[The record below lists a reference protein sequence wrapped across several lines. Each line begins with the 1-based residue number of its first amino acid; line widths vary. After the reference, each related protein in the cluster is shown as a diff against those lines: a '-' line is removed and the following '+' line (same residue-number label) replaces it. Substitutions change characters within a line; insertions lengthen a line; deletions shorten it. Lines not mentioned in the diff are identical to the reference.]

1 MKRLEGV
8 VLLGAITIVGALGI
22 SGSSSALEYQTN
34 PSSGDNPVTLKFEY
48 GSTLTIN
55 TDGNI
60 AISNLT
66 PGTANVSSSSYRVTV
81 NTNNVAGYTLTAT
94 VGCSSGTNCYNN
106 KTLSDGTNT
115 FSMVTSTSGTTLT
128 AGEWGFTTS
137 GSATATSSVFKTL
150 ALYSDT
156 TPTTLNKTKDAT
168 GTAYDNTFAGNT
180 TTPFQ
185 IGAYATT
192 SQVAG
197 TYTNVINF
205 SAVANPVPEYTVTL
219 ATSNANSIII
229 DGVSYTNGDTPTL
242 TQGLHSISG
251 TFPAGYEFSS
261 WSSSG
266 NVSIDNASSMDTTID
281 ITGTGLLTLIGIKP
295 AVTIATATYFQ
306 DVSSKEDGG
315 CPNTLSYN
323 EVYTLLDNRDNTSYK
338 VARLKDGNCW
348 MLQNLALDPTIV
360 SLDDLKGNTNA
371 TDEIITFF
379 KNGGGSS
386 PYPASGVSSSWQT
399 SYTLPYVETSLKNT
413 QVTAYGPGSLNNE
426 SNIGVFYNICAASA
440 GSYCY
445 NSSMIGADLTND
457 ICPKGWHMP
466 SSGGADGDYWKLCT
480 AVKGSNCASE
490 PGVGLSMTAS
500 DSNSLQYALSTPLS
514 GYVSAS
520 ALGQESDGYY
530 WSSTVYTNNNYTMFI
545 LSIKNSVVA
554 TQSTTSRHNGS
565 AVRCLLK

>member
-34 PSSGDNPVTLKFEY
+34 PSTGDNPVTLKFEF

-94 VGCSSGTNCYNN
+94 VGCSTGTNCYNN

-115 FSMVTSTSGTTLT
+115 FSMVTSTSGTALT

-185 IGAYATT
+185 IGAYAANN
-192 SQVAG
+192 QVAG

-229 DGVSYTNGDTPTL
+229 DGVSYVDGDTPTL

-251 TFPAGYEFSS
+251 TLPTNYGFGGWTSTGS
-261 WSSSG
+261 ITILNSSSL
-266 NVSIDNASSMDTTID
+266 STTVNILSA
-281 ITGTGLLTLIGIKP
+281 GTLTLAGVEP
-295 AVTIATATYFQ
+295 PLYFQ
-306 DVSSKEDGG
+306 DATSADCGKTMYDNRGTDEYKSTAYSTAEINGLCWMTRNLDLPGGTTLSSADTNVPNNWSTTTVGFVNG
-315 CPNTLSYN
+315 NTL
-323 EVYTLLDNRDNTSYK
+323 
-338 VARLKDGNCW
+338 
-348 MLQNLALDPTIV
+348 
-360 SLDDLKGNTNA
+360 
-371 TDEIITFF
+371 
-379 KNGGGSS
+379 
-386 PYPASGVSSSWQT
+386 PASST
-399 SYTLPYVETSLKNT
+399 SGFSDGD
-413 QVTAYGPGSLNNE
+413 TAY
-426 SNIGVFYNICAASA
+426 V
-440 GSYCY
+440 Y
-445 NSSMIGADLTND
+445 NSGRTVCTNNSADGSCYSHYSYAAATAGTNPSSGDATSD
-457 ICPKGWHMP
+457 ICPRGWRLP
-466 SSGGADGDYWKLCT
+466 TRVEFDALI
-480 AVKGSNCASE
+480 SNF
-490 PGVGLSMTAS
+490 GTNLTAS
-500 DSNSLQYALSTPLS
+500 PFLGVYS
-514 GYVSAS
+514 GFYYESHYN
-520 ALGQESDGYY
+520 ALGGNYL
-530 WSSTVYTNNNYTMFI
+530 SSTAGGNGAVYSMYIYDGGDSWINYDNKEWGF
-545 LSIKNSVVA
+545 
-554 TQSTTSRHNGS
+554 
-565 AVRCLLK
+565 AVRCVAKS